1 MCLIEDLTIKMIF
14 FPPPVVVV
22 VEMIK
27 QVAPMR
33 LLSQLQKSVKN
44 KNGGNCA
51 WSQLCVPCDAA
62 NSKASHPEK
71 RRRGTNEAK
80 LPF

>member
-1 MCLIEDLTIKMIF
+1 MAGIVLG
-14 FPPPVVVV
+14 
-22 VEMIK
+22 
-27 QVAPMR
+27 
-33 LLSQLQKSVKN
+33 SHSVCFK
-44 KNGGNCA
+44 G
-51 WSQLCVPCDAA
+51 DAA